1 MLGLEQRLHQ
11 YEPLFGGWYL
21 RGEIGSG
28 SYGRVYRVEN
38 QNLFGVTYTAAL
50 KAIEI
55 LPDDKDLLDAPEHL
69 RSAAYEEAMSE
80 VETLAQLRGEQ
91 VNMFTTVFI
100 GNSQTREIDRKMV
113 TPRGYTL

>member
-80 VETLAQLRGEQ
+80 VETLAQLRGLSN
-91 VNMFTTVFI
+91 VVHMDDHAVFEI
-100 GNSQTREIDRKMV
+100 RENGRLV
-113 TPRGYTL
+113 GYDLLIRM

>member
-55 LPDDKDLLDAPEHL
+55 LPRTIKICWMR
-69 RSAAYEEAMSE
+69 RSTCAVRHMRR
-80 VETLAQLRGEQ
+80 Q
-91 VNMFTTVFI
+91 
-100 GNSQTREIDRKMV
+100 
-113 TPRGYTL
+113 

>member
-55 LPDDKDLLDAPEHL
+55 
-69 RSAAYEEAMSE
+69 
-80 VETLAQLRGEQ
+80 
-91 VNMFTTVFI
+91 
-100 GNSQTREIDRKMV
+100 
-113 TPRGYTL
+113 

>member
-69 RSAAYEEAMSE
+69 
-80 VETLAQLRGEQ
+80 QQRG
-91 VNMFTTVFI
+91 I
-100 GNSQTREIDRKMV
+100 RGGNE
-113 TPRGYTL
+113 RG